1 MKNRGTGLTHR
12 FLDKKAA
19 RWQNYMPKT
28 MEEFTDI
35 THALDLDVVLKVKC
49 LNADTES
56 LPNGTYMNMSFL
68 K

>member
-1 MKNRGTGLTHR
+1 MKNCGAGLAHR
-12 FLDKKAA
+12 FLDKTVA

-28 MEEFTDI
+28 IKELTDI
-35 THALDLDVVLKVKC
+35 SHALDLDVVLKVKC
-49 LNADTES
+49 LNTDTES

>member
-1 MKNRGTGLTHR
+1 MKNRGTGLAHR

-19 RWQNYMPKT
+19 RWQTYMPKT
-28 MEEFTDI
+28 IEEFTDI
-35 THALDLDVVLKVKC
+35 SHPLDLDVMLKVKC
-49 LNADTES
+49 LNTDTES

>member
-1 MKNRGTGLTHR
+1 MKNCRNGLAHI
-12 FLDKKAA
+12 FFDKKAA

-28 MEEFTDI
+28 TKGFTDI
-35 THALDLDVVLKVKC
+35 GHAVDLDVVLKVKC
-49 LNADTES
+49 LNTDTES

>member
-1 MKNRGTGLTHR
+1 MRNRGTGLTHR

-49 LNADTES
+49 LNTDTES
-56 LPNGTYMNMSFL
+56 LPKGTYMNMSFL

>member
-1 MKNRGTGLTHR
+1 MKNRGTGLAHR

-28 MEEFTDI
+28 IEEFTDI
-35 THALDLDVVLKVKC
+35 SHPLDLDVVLKVKC
-49 LNADTES
+49 LNTDTES

>member
-1 MKNRGTGLTHR
+1 MKNRGTGLAHR

-19 RWQNYMPKT
+19 RWQNYMPKI
-28 MEEFTDI
+28 EEFTDI
-35 THALDLDVVLKVKC
+35 SHPLDLDVVLKVKC
-49 LNADTES
+49 LNTDTES